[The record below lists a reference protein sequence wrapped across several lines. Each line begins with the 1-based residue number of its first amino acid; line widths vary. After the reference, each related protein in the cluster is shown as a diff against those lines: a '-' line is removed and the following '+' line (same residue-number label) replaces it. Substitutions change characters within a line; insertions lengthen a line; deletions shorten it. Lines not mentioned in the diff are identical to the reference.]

1 MIKKISINKTDDAFE
16 ITDINDNKLIT
27 IIKLSDL
34 SLSGKDIYDNLFAKY
49 PIEDSEV
56 GVDVQMDNSIHDSN
70 DVRIANE
77 IKSVLTSIAERI
89 QKSKNENGFG

>member
-34 SLSGKDIYDNLFAKY
+34 SLSGQRYL
-49 PIEDSEV
+49 
-56 GVDVQMDNSIHDSN
+56 
-70 DVRIANE
+70 
-77 IKSVLTSIAERI
+77 
-89 QKSKNENGFG
+89 